1 MRFAIVGARIFD
13 GARMLDG
20 HAVVVSGERI
30 EAVVPAD
37 PVEAGVEQ
45 RRMEG
50 LLAPGFIDVQVNGGG
65 GVLFNEARSVE
76 GIRAIGAAHR
86 RFGTTGFL
94 PTFITDT
101 REKMAEAVAAVRDG
115 LEAGVPGLLGIH
127 LEGPFLNP
135 ARKGVHDPQYMR
147 PIEDED
153 IRIMT
158 SLGAG
163 RALVTLAPEMVPA
176 EAISRLTEAGVIVSA
191 GHTAADY
198 ATLQEARRRGLRGYT
213 HLYNAMPPL
222 MGREP
227 GPVGAALDERESW
240 CGLIVDMHHV
250 SAPALRIAIAARG
263 AERMMLVTDAMPS
276 VGSELRSFDLLGKTV
291 HRKEGRLTTADGTL
305 AGSDLDMASA
315 VRNAVAHLGL
325 DLPTALAMTA
335 RIPAEFLRLDGELGR
350 IAAGY
355 HADVVLLDAALGV
368 RETWIGGEP
377 SPLPEGEGVA
387 EGDG

>member
-1 MRFAIVGARIFD
+1 MRFAIVGARVFD
-13 GARMLDG
+13 GTRMLDG
-20 HAVVVSGERI
+20 HAVVVDGERI

-37 PVEAGVEQ
+37 QLEAGAEQ
-45 RRMEG
+45 RRVEG

-65 GVLFNEARSVE
+65 GVLFNDERSVE

-115 LEAGVPGLLGIH
+115 LEAGVPGLLGVH
-127 LEGPFLNP
+127 LEGPFINP

-163 RALVTLAPEMVPA
+163 RTLVTLAPEMVPP
-176 EAISRLTEAGVIVSA
+176 EAISRLTRAGVIVSA

-198 ATLQEARRRGLRGYT
+198 AMLQEARRRGMRGYT

-222 MGREP
+222 ISREP

-250 SAPALRIAIAARG
+250 SAPALRVAIAAKG
-263 AERMMLVTDAMPS
+263 FERMMLVTDAMPS
-276 VGSELRSFDLLGKTV
+276 VGSDLQTFDLLGTTV

-315 VRNAVAHLGL
+315 VRNAVEHLGL
-325 DLPTALAMTA
+325 ELSTALAMA
-335 RIPAEFLRLDGELGR
+335 SRIPAEFVHLDGELGQ

-355 HADVVLLDAALGV
+355 GADLVLLDDGLGI
-368 RETWIGGEP
+368 RGTWVGGLRF
-377 SPLPEGEGVA
+377 PLSE
-387 EGDG
+387 